1 MLDSQSNERHRARM
15 KHILQRLLFGPFFYV
30 KDRWFLS
37 LVLISLIGVL
47 TVLTQVGGVV
57 LWLSLP
63 VLAKVPLPTTPI
75 RRRIAQCL
83 VFSLLYV
90 LCIILVLPLLAPL
103 NGRVPLPWFATSA
116 IPLKPANLGYC
127 LLARNYVKLPVR
139 QLLERT
145 ALTVSQQAPGTI
157 LHYLDANFPFLN
169 RFPLLP
175 HLSHHDGRKV
185 DLAFLYQDTQSKH
198 SLASPPSPI
207 GYWAYEQP
215 TAKEPQPCRDVPS
228 WLRWDFDWFQPVFAS
243 AEIDRE
249 RTRMMVQ
256 SLIADPSVQ
265 KILLEPH
272 LKERLRLQSSKV
284 RFQGCRAARHDDHVH
299 VQILQ

>member
-1 MLDSQSNERHRARM
+1 MLDSQSDERHRARM
-15 KHILQRLLFGPFFYV
+15 KHILQRFLFGPFFYV

-37 LVLISLIGVL
+37 LFLISLIGVL

-63 VLAKVPLPTTPI
+63 VLAKIPLPTTPI
-75 RRRIAQCL
+75 PRRITQCL

-127 LLARNYVKLPVR
+127 LLARNYVRPPVR

-145 ALTVSQQAPGTI
+145 AQAVSQQAPGTV

-175 HLSHHDGRKV
+175 HLSHHDGGGTWISHFSTRIHSPSIPCHRLHHP
-185 DLAFLYQDTQSKH
+185 LAIGHMSNPQRR
-198 SLASPPSPI
+198 SLNHVVASQV
-207 GYWAYEQP
+207 G
-215 TAKEPQPCRDVPS
+215 
-228 WLRWDFDWFQPVFAS
+228 FGG
-243 AEIDRE
+243 
-249 RTRMMVQ
+249 
-256 SLIADPSVQ
+256 
-265 KILLEPH
+265 ILTGSNPYLPM
-272 LKERLRLQSSKV
+272 LRLIV
-284 RFQGCRAARHDDHVH
+284 NEHA
-299 VQILQ
+299 